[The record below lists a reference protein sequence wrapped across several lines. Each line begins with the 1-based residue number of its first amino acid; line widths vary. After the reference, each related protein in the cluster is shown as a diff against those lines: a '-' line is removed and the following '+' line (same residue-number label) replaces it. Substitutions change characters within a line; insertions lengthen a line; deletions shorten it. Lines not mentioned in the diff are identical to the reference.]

1 MYSLAHDTW
10 DSREVSALQKVMD
23 SGRYTMGPEVAKFE
37 NEFANYI
44 GAKYAVMTNSG
55 SSANLIAITS
65 IVQNPKYDLKAGDEV
80 IVPAVSWSTT
90 FFPVQQNGLVLKFV
104 DIDKDTLNIDC
115 NLVEQAITE
124 KTKAVF
130 AVNLLGNSCELA
142 DLKRICDNRGL
153 VLIEDNCES
162 LGAISNVTFAEG
174 DSIKVRKCGTVG
186 RMGSFSF
193 FFSHHMQTMEG
204 GMIACWDKDDYDF
217 LRSLRA
223 HGWCRDLP
231 EENNLYKKSG
241 DPFKDSFTFVTP
253 GYSVR
258 PLEMSGAI
266 GSVQLKKCDKFIEER
281 RNNAK
286 YFVDKFSK
294 LPNIKI
300 QREIGKSSWF
310 GFSVILTDELKGER
324 DVVIERLTKLGVE
337 TRPII
342 AGNFMKQ
349 PVIEYFT
356 YIGRATYDSADYLHD
371 NGFFMGNDVID
382 LKENIDMVYDEFVKI
397 NHDYKNDKLR
407 QDMLNESLGLKDH
420 TND

>member
-1 MYSLAHDTW
+1 
-10 DSREVSALQKVMD
+10 
-23 SGRYTMGPEVAKFE
+23 
-37 NEFANYI
+37 
-44 GAKYAVMTNSG
+44 
-55 SSANLIAITS
+55 
-65 IVQNPKYDLKAGDEV
+65 
-80 IVPAVSWSTT
+80 
-90 FFPVQQNGLVLKFV
+90 
-104 DIDKDTLNIDC
+104 
-115 NLVEQAITE
+115 
-124 KTKAVF
+124 
-130 AVNLLGNSCELA
+130 
-142 DLKRICDNRGL
+142 
-153 VLIEDNCES
+153 
-162 LGAISNVTFAEG
+162 
-174 DSIKVRKCGTVG
+174 
-186 RMGSFSF
+186 MGSFSF

-204 GMIACWDKDDYDF
+204 GMILCHDKDDYDY

-231 EENNLYKKSG
+231 DDNNLYQKTG

-266 GSVQLKKCDKFIEER
+266 GSVQLKKCDKFIKER

-286 YFVDKFSK
+286 YFVEKFSK
-294 LPNIKI
+294 LQNVKI
-300 QREIGKSSWF
+300 QKEIGKSSWF
-310 GFSVILTDELKGER
+310 GFSVILTDELEGER
-324 DVVIERLTKLGVE
+324 DVIIERLTKLGVE

-342 AGNFMKQ
+342 AGNFLRQ
-349 PVIEYFT
+349 PVIDYFNYT
-356 YIGRATYDSADYLHD
+356 STLGGLENANYLHD